1 MVEGER
7 NSFFNM
13 DFEQPPLI
21 WVYLGRLVDS
31 RSIVILCLAWG
42 QVEILSCVTW
52 FPERNIPG
60 IE

>member
-21 WVYLGRLVDS
+21 WVYLGHLVDS
-31 RSIVILCLAWG
+31 RSIVI
-42 QVEILSCVTW
+42 
-52 FPERNIPG
+52 P
-60 IE
+60 